1 MFGAILDAVT
11 AIFTAVAAVLLWM
24 LANRF
29 GARLSFKRLILI
41 LSGLAL
47 IFLAIGWL

>member
-11 AIFTAVAAVLLWM
+11 AIFTAVAAVLFWM
-24 LANRF
+24 LVNKF

-41 LSGLAL
+41 LLGLVL
-47 IFLAIGWL
+47 ILLAIGWL